1 MSLHEVTSPFRERS
15 TSASEPGEGLPQLA
29 AQTCLRLND
38 VHGAPYIAD
47 FACRAARLI
56 VELDGGQHG
65 SDYDKRRDSY
75 LARHGWR
82 VLRSWNPDV
91 LSNTE
96 GVLEMIRLALL
107 EQQESVQ
114 PPSPSRL

>member
-1 MSLHEVTSPFRERS
+1 LTSPFRERS

-47 FACRAARLI
+47 FACLAARLI
-56 VELDGGQHG
+56 VG
-65 SDYDKRRDSY
+65 SDDDKRRYSY